1 MEFACTAL
9 EIVIHVYLTLGSSTS
24 PLPSVPPT
32 RSYCAAGF
40 CAKRERQVNSH
51 VSSASSSSCLCP

>member
-9 EIVIHVYLTLGSSTS
+9 EIVTHVYLALGSSTS

-32 RSYCAAGF
+32 LSYCAAGF
-40 CAKRERQVNSH
+40 CASVNGK
-51 VSSASSSSCLCP
+51 